1 MKIVNSVFG
10 NERKELEKF
19 NKLGL
24 DERSIVFYSE
34 DISSFVHFEQIIH
47 ELTEKM
53 GYQICYVT
61 SAKDD
66 PILTIQNKRIKAF
79 YIGLGAIRTKFFME
93 LKAGV
98 LVMTMPNLETYFI
111 KRSKVYPVHYVY
123 VFHSIVSTHTIYR
136 KGAFDHF
143 DSIFCVGPHHVEEI
157 RATESVYNLN
167 HKNLVRCGYGL
178 LDNLQTN
185 KSVKNQQECTKD
197 GKKKILIAPSW
208 GKKGLLETK
217 GLELVK
223 ILLDAGYHV
232 TVRPHPMTIRK
243 WPKTIEAIE
252 NKFKS
257 NANFE
262 IEKDVSSFKSLYSAY
277 GLISDWSGIAMEYAF
292 AYEIPVLY
300 IDGSPKI
307 NNSSYDKIPCKP
319 LEIIIRNLIG
329 KVISP
334 NELESLPKIIES
346 TYENIDNFKTKI
358 QEIREKTVFNLGES
372 GMKGAQEIVKILHE
386 KKSMAKLDSEDLL
399 KRKISN

>member
-1 MKIVNSVFG
+1 MKIANSVFG

-19 NKLGL
+19 NKLDL
-24 DERSIVFYSE
+24 NERSIVFYSE

-53 GYQICYVT
+53 GCQICYVT

-66 PILTIQNKRIKAF
+66 PILTSQNKRIKAF

-93 LKAGV
+93 LKAEV

-157 RATESVYNLN
+157 SATESVYDLK
-167 HKNLVRCGYGL
+167 HKNLVKYGYGL

-185 KSVKNQQECTKD
+185 KSMKNQQRCTED
-197 GKKKILIAPSW
+197 GKKKILVAPSW
-208 GKKGLLETK
+208 GKNGLLETK

-223 ILLDAGYHV
+223 ILLDGGYHV

-243 WPKTIEAIE
+243 WSKTIKAIE
-252 NKFKS
+252 NEFKS

-262 IEKDVSSFKSLYSAY
+262 IEKDVSTFESLYSAY

-292 AYEIPVLY
+292 ACELPVLY

-307 NNSSYDKIPCKP
+307 NNSSYDKIACEA
-319 LEIIIRNLIG
+319 LEITIRNLIG

-358 QEIREKTVFNLGES
+358 QEVRDKTVFNLGES
-372 GMKGAQEIVKILHE
+372 GMNGAQEIVKILHE
-386 KKSMAKLDSEDLL
+386 KKKLG
-399 KRKISN
+399 KN

>member
-1 MKIVNSVFG
+1 MKFANSVFG

-19 NKLGL
+19 NKLDL

-34 DISSFVHFEQIIH
+34 DILSFVHFEQIIH

-53 GYQICYVT
+53 GCQICYVT

-66 PILTIQNKRIKAF
+66 PIITSQNKRIKAF

-93 LKAGV
+93 LKAEV

-157 RATESVYNLN
+157 SATESVYGLK
-167 HKNLVRCGYGL
+167 HKNLVKYGYGL

-185 KSVKNQQECTKD
+185 KSMKNQQRCTED
-197 GKKKILIAPSW
+197 GKKKLLVAPSW
-208 GKKGLLETK
+208 GKNGLLETK

-232 TVRPHPMTIRK
+232 TVRPHPMTNRK
-243 WPKTIEAIE
+243 WSKTIKAIE
-252 NKFKS
+252 NEFKS

-262 IEKDVSSFKSLYSAY
+262 IEKDVSTFESLYSAY
-277 GLISDWSGIAMEYAF
+277 GLISDWSGIAIEYAF
-292 AYEIPVLY
+292 ACELPVLY

-307 NNSSYDKIPCKP
+307 NNSSYDKIACEA
-319 LEIIIRNLIG
+319 LEITIRNLIG

-346 TYENIDNFKTKI
+346 TYENVDNFKTKI
-358 QEIREKTVFNLGES
+358 QEVRDKTVFNLGES
-372 GMKGAQEIVKILHE
+372 GMNGAQEIVKILHE
-386 KKSMAKLDSEDLL
+386 KKKLG
-399 KRKISN
+399 KN

>member
-1 MKIVNSVFG
+1 MKIANSVFG

-19 NKLGL
+19 NKLSL
-24 DERSIVFYSE
+24 DERLIVFYSE

-53 GYQICYVT
+53 GCQICYVT

-66 PILTIQNKRIKAF
+66 PILTSQNKRIKAF

-93 LKAGV
+93 LKAEV

-157 RATESVYNLN
+157 SATESVYNLK
-167 HKNLVRCGYGL
+167 HKNLVKYGYGL

-185 KSVKNQQECTKD
+185 KSMKNQQRCTED
-197 GKKKILIAPSW
+197 GKKKILVAPSW
-208 GKKGLLETK
+208 GKNGLLETR
-217 GLELVK
+217 GLKLVK
-223 ILLDAGYHV
+223 ILLDGGYHV

-243 WPKTIEAIE
+243 WSKTIKAIE
-252 NKFKS
+252 NEFKS

-262 IEKDVSSFKSLYSAY
+262 IEKDVSTFESLYSAY

-292 AYEIPVLY
+292 ACELPVLY

-307 NNSSYDKIPCKP
+307 NNSSYDKIACEA
-319 LEIIIRNLIG
+319 LEITIRNLIG

-358 QEIREKTVFNLGES
+358 QEVRDKTVFNLGES
-372 GMKGAQEIVKILHE
+372 GMNGAQEIVKILHE
-386 KKSMAKLDSEDLL
+386 KKKLG
-399 KRKISN
+399 KN

>member
-1 MKIVNSVFG
+1 MKIANSVFG

-19 NKLGL
+19 NKLSL
-24 DERSIVFYSE
+24 DERLIVFYSE

-53 GYQICYVT
+53 GCQICYVT

-66 PILTIQNKRIKAF
+66 PILTSQNKRIKAF

-93 LKAGV
+93 LKAEV

-123 VFHSIVSTHTIYR
+123 VFHSMVSTHTIYR

-157 RATESVYNLN
+157 SATESVYGLK
-167 HKNLVRCGYGL
+167 HKNLVKYGYGL

-185 KSVKNQQECTKD
+185 KSMKNQQRCTED
-197 GKKKILIAPSW
+197 GKKKILVAPSW
-208 GKKGLLETK
+208 GKNGLLETK

-223 ILLDAGYHV
+223 ILLDGGYHV

-243 WPKTIEAIE
+243 WSKTIKAIE
-252 NKFKS
+252 NEFKS
-257 NANFE
+257 NTNFE
-262 IEKDVSSFKSLYSAY
+262 IEKDVSTFESLYSAY
-277 GLISDWSGIAMEYAF
+277 GLISDWSGIAIEYAF
-292 AYEIPVLY
+292 ACELPVLY

-307 NNSSYDKIPCKP
+307 NNLSYDKIACEA
-319 LEIIIRNLIG
+319 LEITIRNLIG

-358 QEIREKTVFNLGES
+358 QEVRNKTVFNLGES
-372 GMKGAQEIVKILHE
+372 GMNGAQEIIKILHG
-386 KKSMAKLDSEDLL
+386 KKKLS
-399 KRKISN
+399 KN